1 MKVDSWGWRAYAE
14 PGLYPA
20 DVPGQ
25 GFTEEQKCNLYETKV
40 GGVNMSY
47 MGLVT
52 RERVERPYRSI
63 CVPLSS
69 AQWSLWT
76 AQPGYVLG
84 AARAGV
90 LPQRRLHRGGL
101 RYGACRRRRMAPYH
115 QLTPCRGPVALVGDS
130 PGFGAG
136 LPDVGAVALDAL
148 RRRGRGGLPAVRVP
162 RQGHV
167 ARPLPSAGAVELA
180 ASTGRQLPAAGYQ
193 RSLLNAMA
201 GGGRTRRRR
210 SRGCGASA
218 RQRRARIR
226 SCRPTR
232 HRARRMRGRVR
243 GTIR

>member
-1 MKVDSWGWRAYAE
+1 
-14 PGLYPA
+14 
-20 DVPGQ
+20 
-25 GFTEEQKCNLYETKV
+25 
-40 GGVNMSY
+40 MSY

-52 RERVERPYRSI
+52 RLKPNVLSKPVESLQKHMRAFVEHAVVFVGCPECQGTPLAQYVRESYLNGVSIAEVCDMELAYAHLTLI
-63 CVPLSS
+63 CVE
-69 AQWSLWT
+69 
-76 AQPGYVLG
+76 
-84 AARAGV
+84 
-90 LPQRRLHRGGL
+90 H
-101 RYGACRRRRMAPYH
+101 H
-115 QLTPCRGPVALVGDS
+115 
-130 PGFGAG
+130 
-136 LPDVGAVALDAL
+136 
-148 RRRGRGGLPAVRVP
+148 
-162 RQGHV
+162 
-167 ARPLPSAGAVELA
+167 RPLPSAGAVELA